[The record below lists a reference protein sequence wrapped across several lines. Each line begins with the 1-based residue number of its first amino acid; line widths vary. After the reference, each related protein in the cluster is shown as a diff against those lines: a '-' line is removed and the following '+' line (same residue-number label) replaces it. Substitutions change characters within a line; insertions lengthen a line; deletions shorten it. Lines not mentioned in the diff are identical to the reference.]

1 MKGMRA
7 PGASFLRAAL
17 LLAALVL
24 VLLLARATLARS
36 GAGYDLSWWTVDGGG
51 GMGNQGG
58 MHSASG
64 AVSLDGTAGQPD
76 AGLVG
81 GGDYAL
87 AGGFFPGGEV
97 FAAQRFLYLPLVFRV
112 F

>member
-1 MKGMRA
+1 MRKKRGPRA
-7 PGASFLRAAL
+7 AFLRAAL
-17 LLAALVL
+17 LLMGIGLIFV
-24 VLLLARATLARS
+24 LARATLARS
-36 GAGYDLSWWTVDGGG
+36 SAGYDLSWWTVDGGG
-51 GMGNQGG
+51 GMGSLGG
-58 MHSASG
+58 MHSATG

-81 GGDYAL
+81 GGDYSL